1 MGDVTQIVP
10 GVHPM
15 IGGFEGTPH
24 TPEFRAVDDEMAYVI
39 PAKLTAC
46 MVVDLLADG
55 EAKETL
61 RQEKERKHTP
71 EEYLQLVRG
80 MRKSVTGEYLST

>member
-1 MGDVTQIVP
+1 MWIRHGITRNEPEHVYHGERAWLKRTREPSTGSTDMGDVTRIVP

-24 TPEFRAVDDEMAYVI
+24 TPE
-39 PAKLTAC
+39 
-46 MVVDLLADG
+46 
-55 EAKETL
+55 
-61 RQEKERKHTP
+61 
-71 EEYLQLVRG
+71 EYLALVRG